1 MKCVCDSE
9 AKVFRCLGE
18 GHAYEIRVFKG
29 KELVSVYACVEGIDA
44 IIVDGKVIVVRSQK
58 RESEEK
64 YRWVDVHL

>member
-9 AKVFRCLGE
+9 AKEFRCVGV
-18 GHAYEIRVFKG
+18 GVIHEIRVFKG
-29 KELVSVYACVEGIDA
+29 KELVSVYACVDGTDV
-44 IIVDGKVIVVRSQK
+44 IIIDGKVIVV